1 MPLVSYSQHFILI
14 LTYEWVQYARAL
26 HYTSLRVKHSSFLG
40 PAISYD
46 EDEVVSYSQHFILIL
61 TYEWVQ

>member
-1 MPLVSYSQHFILI
+1 MNGSNTL
-14 LTYEWVQYARAL
+14 E
-26 HYTSLRVKHSSFLG
+26 HYITLGLRVKHSSFLG
-40 PAISYD
+40 PVISYD